1 MDKYMLTDEGRA
13 RFRRIRANADI
24 EAKANTQG
32 YEFLDY
38 LYEYEPA
45 TVEDIE
51 YNTGLSWDQV
61 VDELMTFIIRG
72 YVTGY
77 IEKYAE

>member
-1 MDKYMLTDEGRA
+1 MWLGVDQRRWFLT
-13 RFRRIRANADI
+13 
-24 EAKANTQG
+24 
-32 YEFLDY
+32 
-38 LYEYEPA
+38 PA